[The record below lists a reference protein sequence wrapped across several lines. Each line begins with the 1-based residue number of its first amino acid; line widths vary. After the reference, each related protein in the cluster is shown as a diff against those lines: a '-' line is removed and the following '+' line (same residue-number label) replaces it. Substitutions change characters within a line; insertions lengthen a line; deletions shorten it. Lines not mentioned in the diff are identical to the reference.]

1 MRENISKN
9 ISVQDTP
16 LEGEVHNMEDMH
28 GGKKFPFPEE
38 LMTEEFE
45 VEIIRYS
52 GVIFGDYIWVFLINN
67 YQLLLNL

>member
-16 LEGEVHNMEDMH
+16 LEGEVHNMEDMP
-28 GGKKFPFPEE
+28 GCKKFPFPEE
-38 LMTEEFE
+38 PMTEEFE

-52 GVIFGDYIWVFLINN
+52 GVIFGDYIWVVPINN